1 MLELHSEYRTLL
13 TQALIGV
20 MVVALGLGNLLSA
33 QSTSHAKR
41 GNFQA
46 WNVHWQPSRLVN
58 GSPLLIGVHAPLP
71 LTSLSGTW
79 LSHDLEFA
87 PDESGHVTW
96 YAVAGTSLETP
107 AGVYTLHLS
116 GKSKSGS
123 SVTFEQRIT
132 VKRAH
137 YPKTSVSV
145 DHKFTEPDAAEL
157 KQIDEDRTL
166 KHEVF
171 GRISSAQEWEGD
183 FQAPVTAAV
192 SGVFGSSRVFNGKTL
207 SVHEGLD
214 YAVPAGTPVAAV
226 NRGTVVLARPMF
238 FEGNCVVIDHG
249 QGLMTL
255 YLHLSKIRV
264 QEGEQVSRGGIVG
277 LSGGTGRST
286 GPHLH
291 VAVRWQGIYLDP
303 STLFQL
309 RIP

>member
-1 MLELHSEYRTLL
+1 
-13 TQALIGV
+13 
-20 MVVALGLGNLLSA
+20 MVAALGLGNFLAA

-41 GNFQA
+41 GNLQV
-46 WNVHWQPSRLVN
+46 WNVRWQPARLVN
-58 GSPLLIGVHAPLP
+58 GSPLLIRVHAPLP

-79 LSHDLEFA
+79 LSHDLEFT
-87 PDESGHVTW
+87 PDESGQMVW

-123 SVTFEQRIT
+123 SVTFEQKIT

-145 DHKFTEPDAAEL
+145 DRKFTEPDAAEL
-157 KQIDEDRTL
+157 KQIDEDRAL

-171 GRISSAQEWEGD
+171 ARISSAQQWEGD
-183 FQAPVTAAV
+183 FQVPVKAAV
-192 SGVFGSSRVFNGKTL
+192 SGVFGSSRVYNGKTL

-214 YAVPAGTPVAAV
+214 YAVPAGTPVAAL
-226 NRGTVVLARPMF
+226 NRGTVVLARLLF

-249 QGLMTL
+249 QGLLTL
-255 YLHLSKIRV
+255 YLHLSKIQV
-264 QEGEQVSRGGIVG
+264 QEGGQVSRGELVG

-291 VAVRWQGIYLDP
+291 VAVRWKGIYLDP
-303 STLFQL
+303 ATLLQ
-309 RIP
+309 IKMP